1 MVPIW
6 KLFIF
11 PGAYRYHLRHFLCN
25 IYGKV
30 RSNMIKHLSKQ
41 DLFEEEVKG
50 SLVLVDFFA
59 TWCGPCSMLSPVI
72 EELDKQVEIKV
83 IKVDV
88 DEFPGVAQK
97 FRVMSIPTLVLFK
110 DGKPVNVATPTKED
124 SSAIVA
130 GPSRKWRV
138 DSGGR
143 MG

>member
-1 MVPIW
+1 M
-6 KLFIF
+6 
-11 PGAYRYHLRHFLCN
+11 
-25 IYGKV
+25 

-59 TWCGPCSMLSPVI
+59 IWCGPCSMLSPVI

-88 DEFPGVAQK
+88 DEFPSVAQK

-110 DGKPVNVATPTKED
+110 NGKPVNVATGYMPLENL
-124 SSAIVA
+124 
-130 GPSRKWRV
+130 RKFV
-138 DSGGR
+138 S
-143 MG
+143 

>member
-1 MVPIW
+1 
-6 KLFIF
+6 
-11 PGAYRYHLRHFLCN
+11 
-25 IYGKV
+25 
-30 RSNMIKHLSKQ
+30 MIKHLSKQ

-88 DEFPGVAQK
+88 DEFPSVAQK

-110 DGKPVNVATPTKED
+110 DGKPVNVATGYMPLENL
-124 SSAIVA
+124 
-130 GPSRKWRV
+130 RKFV
-138 DSGGR
+138 S
-143 MG
+143 